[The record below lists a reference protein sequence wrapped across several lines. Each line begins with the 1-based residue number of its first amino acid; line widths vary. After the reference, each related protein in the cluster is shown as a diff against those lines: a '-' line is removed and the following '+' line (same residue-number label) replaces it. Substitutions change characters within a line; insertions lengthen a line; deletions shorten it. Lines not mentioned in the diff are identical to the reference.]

1 MFVPRRKW
9 LRIDDSNIPF
19 RSGNGEAW
27 DCYNRRV
34 SDSNIPFR
42 SGNDARLWTLPDRGE
57 RFKYSFQVWKR
68 RNCSAALHHIHRFKY
83 SFQVWKLV
91 ADKLFYIS
99 QRRFKYSF
107 QVWKLVTGS
116 GAAPDVPSIQIFL
129 SGLETTQ
136 YKGCL
141 RDLKQIQIFLSG
153 LETY

>member
-1 MFVPRRKW
+1 MGFKYSFQVWKHITGAKKWTGCVDSNIPFRSGNMFVPRRKW

-83 SFQVWKLV
+83 SFQVWKLRY
-91 ADKLFYIS
+91 A
-99 QRRFKYSF
+99 
-107 QVWKLVTGS
+107 S
-116 GAAPDVPSIQIFL
+116 GRSNLLTKIQIFL
-129 SGLETTQ
+129 SGLET
-136 YKGCL
+136 
-141 RDLKQIQIFLSG
+141 
-153 LETY
+153 